1 MRVGLCRR
9 RSVARGAIVLVAALV
24 GGVALTGCS
33 VFHRSSDGSEA
44 VSVFDVSKGACVL
57 PQTEVVE
64 QINALHVVA
73 CSKPHTQEVY
83 AQVSYQ
89 DPTGATPSTF
99 PGPDALRAFAEG
111 ACAQRFQSYVGVAYQ
126 DSSLFFTYLLPSARS
141 WEQGDDR
148 TVLCLVTTTGQ
159 KLTASVKGSK
169 R

>member
-1 MRVGLCRR
+1 MRTGLGAGRR
-9 RSVARGAIVLVAALV
+9 IASTLTVLLVA
-24 GGVALTGCS
+24 VASLSGCS
-33 VFHRSSDGSEA
+33 IFQKSSDGSES
-44 VSVFDVSKGACVL
+44 VSVFDVAKGSCVL

-64 QINALHVVA
+64 QVNSLKVVPCTA
-73 CSKPHTQEVY
+73 PHTQEVY
-83 AQVSYQ
+83 AQVAYSDAQ
-89 DPTGATPSTF
+89 GATASAF
-99 PGPDALRAFAEG
+99 PGPDALRSFAEG

-141 WEQGDDR
+141 WEQGRDR